1 MAVSSIKN
9 AYFSQIPQ
17 FRAPATN
24 GSPEASPEEPFLIK
38 PRTTCKDISNILKE
52 ESYLDIVIDPLGGSY
67 SIEILTEEIARKGW
81 EKFQD
86 IEGINNG
93 VRSKLF
99 INKVKE
105 KANIRINKFKNNSI
119 KLIGINAFKNP
130 KEIKNKWKEIDSYL
144 GLPTIILETV

>member
-1 MAVSSIKN
+1 MNLDFLLQQTPYILQSIFFKYDINSNNGPSEKAERMALN
-9 AYFSQIPQ
+9 
-17 FRAPATN
+17 
-24 GSPEASPEEPFLIK
+24 
-38 PRTTCKDISNILKE
+38 ISNILKE

-81 EKFQD
+81 KKFQD

-99 INKVKE
+99 INQVKE

-130 KEIKNKWKEIDSYL
+130 KEIKNTWKEIDSYL